1 MKSAISIFISLVL
14 LAIIYTKIDISRIWP
29 VLRNCRWDWL
39 AWSCALFVPVI
50 LLMAWRLDR
59 FMPRAQK
66 LGWAEACRMVLV
78 AGVLNLFLPSRMGEL
93 SKAWFLKER
102 GHLEGS
108 VAFALVLFEKICDLL
123 AIFFWCGL
131 GLCFHP
137 PGNRLSWVLAA
148 VAGAGFL
155 SGVAFLR
162 SAQLAEIIF
171 AIVFRL
177 APKRFQPRLEPFRLG
192 WKEMQTFLWRDR
204 ARLAGIAAVSAL
216 ITLLNLV
223 QIWMLILALNAWVPL
238 LASIGLSPLAVL
250 AGLLPVTFAGVGTR
264 DAALIFFYRA
274 YLDAPTA
281 GALGL
286 LCTFRYF
293 VLALGGLP
301 FVGNFLTRYRPPDS
315 GEKIFSQTATAGH
328 NVSKVSPPAGPAGGT
343 PAANDVSS

>member
-1 MKSAISIFISLVL
+1 MKRAISIFISLLL
-14 LAIIYTKIDISRIWP
+14 LAIIYAKIDVSRIWP
-29 VLRNCRWDWL
+29 VLRNCRLDWL
-39 AWSCALFVPVI
+39 AWSCALFVPVT

-59 FMPRAQK
+59 LVPGRQK
-66 LGWAEACRMVLV
+66 LGLAEASRLVLV
-78 AGVLNLFLPSRMGEL
+78 AGVLNLFLPSRLGEL

-102 GHLEGS
+102 GHLKGS
-108 VAFALVLFEKICDLL
+108 LAFALVLFEKICDLL

-137 PGNRLSWVLAA
+137 PGDRLSWVLAA

-155 SGVAFLR
+155 TGVAFLR
-162 SAQLAEIIF
+162 SARLAEIIF
-171 AIVFRL
+171 AIMHRL
-177 APKRFQPRLEPFRLG
+177 APQRLQPRLERLRLG
-192 WKEMQTFLWRDR
+192 WKEMQTFLWQDR
-204 ARLAGIAAVSAL
+204 VRMAGIAAASAL

-223 QIWMLILALNAWVPL
+223 QIWMLILALNARVPL

-250 AGLLPVTFAGVGTR
+250 AGLLPLTFAGVGTR

-315 GEKIFSQTATAGH
+315 GKNIFSKDT
-328 NVSKVSPPAGPAGGT
+328 NLRS
-343 PAANDVSS
+343 